1 MKKRMM
7 MFAAVMVFAALLPV
21 TLSALDRF
29 NKEDSFLKVRP
40 NAELGL
46 TKVLNH
52 TIQFGE
58 SGTVFD
64 YVKYG
69 GQEIL
74 FSFTRYSIDVDLG
87 KRNTVTFL
95 YQPLTLETKTRIP
108 ADFDGGVTVEEVGFP
123 AGSGLNLKY
132 GFDFWRLSYMFNI
145 FNSDRFLLGAGVSLQ
160 LRNASIVFENTDGTG
175 ITVNQNLGPVP
186 ILKLKAEYRLP
197 CGFFFGG
204 EVDGF
209 YASSAIFNGAD
220 FEFKGWIYDAA
231 LRFGK
236 GINPAT
242 DLFLSVRLLGG
253 GAQGTSQYE
262 ATYWTQTS
270 PQCTDK
276 SLTVLIVS
284 AGASLK

>member
-108 ADFDGGVTVEEVGFP
+108 ADFDGGVTVEEVVFP

-270 PQCTDK
+270 PQFTDN
-276 SLTVLIVS
+276 SLTVLVVS
-284 AGASLK
+284 AGARLK

>member
-1 MKKRMM
+1 MKKRIIILV
-7 MFAAVMVFAALLPV
+7 AVLTAALFMPLS
-21 TLSALDRF
+21 LSALDQF

-40 NAELGL
+40 NAELGIA
-46 TKVLNH
+46 KVLHH
-52 TIQFGE
+52 TIRFGE

-74 FSFTRYSIDVDLG
+74 FSFSRYSLDVDLG

-95 YQPLTLETKTRIP
+95 YQPLTLETKTKIP
-108 ADFDGGVTVEEVGFP
+108 ADFTGGVTVEDVVFP
-123 AGSGLNLKY
+123 AGTGLNLKY

-145 FNSDRFLLGAGVSLQ
+145 FNSDRFLFGAGVSLQ
-160 LRNASIVFENTDGTG
+160 LRNASIVFESTDGSG

-209 YASSAIFNGAD
+209 YASSAFFNGAD

-236 GINPAT
+236 EMNPAT

-253 GAQGTSQYE
+253 GAQGTSRYE
-262 ATYWTQTS
+262 AAYWTQSS
-270 PQCTDK
+270 PQYTDN
-276 SLTVLIVS
+276 SLTTLIIS
-284 AGASLK
+284 AGARLK

>member
-1 MKKRMM
+1 MKKRIVIL
-7 MFAAVMVFAALLPV
+7 AVALIGALFLPV
-21 TLSALDRF
+21 SLSALDQF
-29 NKEDSFLKVRP
+29 NKEDSFLQVRP
-40 NAELGL
+40 NAELGIA
-46 TKVLNH
+46 KVLHH

-58 SGTVFD
+58 GGTVFD

-69 GQEIL
+69 GQEVL
-74 FSFTRYSIDVDLG
+74 FSFSRYSIDVGLG

-108 ADFDGGVTVEEVGFP
+108 ADFTGGVTVEDVVFP
-123 AGSGLNLKY
+123 ADTGLNLKY

-145 FNSDRFLLGAGVSLQ
+145 FNSERFLLGAGVSLQ
-160 LRNASIVFENTDGTG
+160 VRNASIVFESTDGTG

-209 YASSAIFNGAD
+209 YASSAIFNGAG

-236 GINPAT
+236 EMNPAT

-253 GAQGTSQYE
+253 GAQGTSRYE
-262 ATYWTQTS
+262 AAYWTQSS
-270 PQCTDK
+270 PQYTDN
-276 SLTVLIVS
+276 SLTTLIIS
-284 AGASLK
+284 AGARLK